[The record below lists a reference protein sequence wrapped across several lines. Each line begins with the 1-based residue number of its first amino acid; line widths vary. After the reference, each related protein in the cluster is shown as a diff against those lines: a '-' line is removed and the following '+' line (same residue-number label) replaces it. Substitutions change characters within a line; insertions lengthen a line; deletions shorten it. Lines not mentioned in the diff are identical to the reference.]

1 MSLKNVN
8 VKTAYQLQSNEGCTY
23 VDVRSVP
30 EYDSGHPQGA
40 QNVPLLHRDATTG
53 QMMPNPDFLSVMQE
67 NYSTAT
73 KLLIGCQMGGRSLK
87 AAQLLISAGY
97 EDVTNVQGGF
107 GGGRNP
113 QTGEHVEGWADAG
126 LPVTQESETG
136 ANYDSLH
143 KKKD

>member
-30 EYDSGHPQGA
+30 EYDNGHPQGA
-40 QNVPLLHRDATTG
+40 HNVPLLHRDAATG

-113 QTGEHVEGWADAG
+113 QTGAPIQIKAARVPSFKAG
-126 LPVTQESETG
+126 KALK
-136 ANYDSLH
+136 DSVNQ
-143 KKKD
+143 